1 MKERKEELKM
11 KMTDQNAVE
20 IFKKGGVVA
29 ASDWKT
35 GSGNFVSSRPVPQKC
50 IKIEVTKE
58 DPHFKTHGLCGEARK
73 AIYRLLFS
81 RPKVRK
87 LIVVKDWDEVKE
99 LAWYCAS

>member
-1 MKERKEELKM
+1 MRM

-20 IFKKGGVVA
+20 IFQKGGVVA
-29 ASDWKT
+29 ASDWRT
-35 GSGNFVSSRPVPQKC
+35 GRGNFVSSRPVPQKC
-50 IKIEVTKE
+50 IKIDVTKE
-58 DPHFKTHGLCGEARK
+58 DPYFKTHGLCGEARK
-73 AIYRLLFS
+73 AIHKLLFL